1 MASFVLIGKSEG
13 ELPAL
18 FLSRLRGALREIR
31 IRDEDAVIN
40 VVKNYEVDFLDFGVV
55 ATGFAGMEYPP
66 EIDFFSTIQRATGM
80 IVSPVPS
87 ICKTAGFAQ
96 MDAPYLEVFTIPS
109 RMTYITRKLKE
120 AKVFWDL
127 EFHFPGSNYT
137 KNKEFT
143 IKVNILEK
151 EAGIIGNIIFY
162 LKEVGFNRDQIQ
174 INIIPEFVSGKRMRR

>member
-1 MASFVLIGKSEG
+1 MASFVLIGKSEE

-66 EIDFFSTIQRATGM
+66 EIDFFSNIQKATGM

-109 RMTYITRKLKE
+109 RINYFVKKLKE
-120 AKVFWDL
+120 IKVFWDL
-127 EFHFPGSNYT
+127 EFHLPGSNYI
-137 KNKEFT
+137 KNKDLS

-151 EAGIIGNIIFY
+151 EAGIIGNMIFY